1 MSLADLGDATTYALV
16 FCRVGTCLMLMPGF
30 ASPHMPMQAR
40 LYLAIALSLS
50 ITPILAGS
58 IGPAGPGGTTGGDA
72 ILIAAECLAGATIG
86 TLARC
91 FFSALH
97 FAATFIAQLAG
108 YNGQAMVDD
117 GTGEAMPELGA
128 LLAATILALV
138 FILDFHV
145 QVIAALIE
153 SYAVIPF
160 GVMRDAGEPLDRLVK
175 VAVEG
180 LQLAVRIAGPFI
192 AIAVLI
198 NVALGFVNKVAPQ
211 IPVYFISAPFLA
223 LAALA
228 LMYGLSADL
237 AMTFTGRFLHWFAR
251 S

>member
-1 MSLADLGDATTYALV
+1 MSLADLGDASTYVLV

-30 ASPHMPMQAR
+30 ASPHLPMQAR
-40 LYLAIALSLS
+40 LYLAIAVSLS
-50 ITPILAGS
+50 ITPILAGA
-58 IGPAGPGGTTGGDA
+58 AGNAAAAGSDA
-72 ILIAAECLAGATIG
+72 LLIAAECLAGATIG

-97 FAATFIAQLAG
+97 FAATFVAQLAG
-108 YNGQAMVDD
+108 YSGQAMVDD

-128 LLAATILALV
+128 LLAATILMLIFV
-138 FILDFHV
+138 LDFHV

-153 SYAVIPF
+153 SYAVIPL
-160 GVMRDAGEPLDRLVK
+160 GALRDAGEPLDRLVA
-175 VAVEG
+175 VAVEA

-192 AIAVLI
+192 AIAILI

-223 LAALA
+223 LAALT
-228 LMYGLSADL
+228 LMYALGADL